1 MYLLF
6 SQFHPYLDTYRLLQ
20 RQHPPKSALESLR
33 VLQPGGV
40 LAASSWAE
48 TDWLK
53 ILRTIT
59 KIDPARSPPSIPED
73 WAKAGNVAAQLEIA
87 GYCDVEVHEV
97 PVDIPFRSYASFVD
111 VMMTRV
117 TQMMT
122 ASQVLD

>member
-1 MYLLF
+1 MLTLT
-6 SQFHPYLDTYRLLQ
+6 HI
-20 RQHPPKSALESLR
+20 
-33 VLQPGGV
+33 
-40 LAASSWAE
+40 
-48 TDWLK
+48 

-73 WAKAGNVAAQLEIA
+73 WAKAGNLAAQLEIA

-122 ASQVLD
+122 ASQVLDEGQKTLLKGLMMEEMRGLCPTEPGVLKAVSLVAIGVK